1 MQFLKQF
8 EERVSCRK
16 LIQFP
21 KTNSRIT
28 YGSGTTYPKSTL
40 SPLPNGENRF

>member
-1 MQFLKQF
+1 MKKTPCEFNNQMQFLKQF

-28 YGSGTTYPKSTL
+28 YGSGTT
-40 SPLPNGENRF
+40 